1 MFNILVIIMQNLKE
15 YNNCLANIPNVIES
29 TFNQIILNFERKID
43 ESLFTSAMSV
53 YLSRINQSEG
63 IVFKI
68 YRNNKEIP
76 LKIEYNENNSF
87 NVYNSFNSGF
97 KLIELILSLI
107 LEFFV

>member
-1 MFNILVIIMQNLKE
+1 MQNSNE
-15 YNNCLANIPNVIES
+15 YNNCLTNIPNVIES
-29 TFNQIILNFERKID
+29 TFNQIILNFEKKLD

-76 LKIEYNENNSF
+76 
-87 NVYNSFNSGF
+87 
-97 KLIELILSLI
+97 
-107 LEFFV
+107 

>member
-29 TFNQIILNFERKID
+29 TFNQIILNFERKIN

-76 LKIEYNENNSF
+76 LKIEYNENDSVNYLLSE
-87 NVYNSFNSGF
+87 VD
-97 KLIELILSLI
+97 ELINNLQ
-107 LEFFV
+107 